1 MKLYNKDN
9 VNANLFECKVQE
21 GGTRITFCEDYVDVE
36 CKGNDIKLSVD
47 GTKIL
52 EIYFGIVIYLHPDY
66 IIDIKEI

>member
-9 VNANLFECKVQE
+9 VKANLFECEVQE
-21 GGTRITFCEDYVDVE
+21 RGTRITFCEDYVDVE
-36 CKGNDIKLSVD
+36 CKGDDIKLFVK

-66 IIDIKEI
+66 IIDLK